1 MFFFVSSNCKYNL
14 FCVEYYFSDKML
26 FIQNKILHYMVIIVY
41 KQNLYNFNNKM
52 ENMGIEPM
60 TSSLLRKR
68 SATELIPLK
77 EHKNYVSLIH
87 I

>member
-1 MFFFVSSNCKYNL
+1 
-14 FCVEYYFSDKML
+14 
-26 FIQNKILHYMVIIVY
+26 
-41 KQNLYNFNNKM
+41 M